1 MKKRIKLVRNLL
13 GSLLLLSSF
22 GLFAQGVDEQYA
34 LNDNRP
40 AALSARPKYVF
51 VFVGDGM
58 SYPQVQ
64 SAADFLGKDAN
75 GIVDKVKASSNPAD
89 SPKPGTLSFSSFPV
103 EEARR
108 HTMRPRSLPIRLL
121 PPRRSSPGIRTTRV
135 PSMSTSRK
143 NPLSDDCR
151 TAPRPETV
159 EDRRRL
165 FGQPQPCH
173 PGRDLCPPGKPQE
186 QLPDRPGTREERL
199 RLLRR
204 RSPYGA

>member
-40 AALSARPKYVF
+40 ATFSARPKYVF

-75 GIVDKVKASSNPAD
+75 GIVDKVKASSNPVD

-121 PPRRSSPGIRTTRV
+121 PPRRSSPGIRPTRV

-143 NPLSDDCR
+143 KSPIG
-151 TAPRPETV
+151 
-159 EDRRRL
+159 RL
-165 FGQPQPCH
+165 PNSSATRNS
-173 PGRDLCPPGKPQE
+173 GRSASSLRSTSTMPP
-186 QLPDRPGTREERL
+186 RL
-199 RLLRR
+199 RPMPTRQAAR
-204 RSPYGA
+204 ATTRSAWNS

>member
-89 SPKPGTLSFSSFPV
+89 SPKPGTPSFLSFPV
-103 EEARR
+103 AGSAQTYDATSFAPDSASTATSIFTGHKTHSSSINVDITKKSPIGRLPNSSATR
-108 HTMRPRSLPIRLL
+108 NSGRSASSLRSTSTMPPRPRPMPTRQAA
-121 PPRRSSPGIRTTRV
+121 RATTR
-135 PSMSTSRK
+135 SAWNS
-143 NPLSDDCR
+143 
-151 TAPRPETV
+151 
-159 EDRRRL
+159 
-165 FGQPQPCH
+165 
-173 PGRDLCPPGKPQE
+173 
-186 QLPDRPGTREERL
+186 
-199 RLLRR
+199 
-204 RSPYGA
+204 

>member
-13 GSLLLLSSF
+13 GFLLLLSSF

-40 AALSARPKYVF
+40 ATFSARPRYVF
-51 VFVGDGM
+51 VFIGDGM

-75 GIVDKVKASSNPAD
+75 GIVDKVKASSNPVD

-121 PPRRSSPGIRTTRV
+121 PPRRSSPGIRPTRV
-135 PSMSTSRK
+135 PSMSTSRSVPVIPSASPRRT
-143 NPLSDDCR
+143 PLRSRRATRPSSSPKHSLTLAHSPMKR
-151 TAPRPETV
+151 TA
-159 EDRRRL
+159 RRMNGP
-165 FGQPQPCH
+165 FP
-173 PGRDLCPPGKPQE
+173 
-186 QLPDRPGTREERL
+186 TT
-199 RLLRR
+199 
-204 RSPYGA
+204 